1 MGPLILNDLWLE
13 QEFQGSCG
21 LGSVGRSQKTG
32 MSRLLRGVEWGCV
45 RTVERFIQKL
55 GLLSLL
61 PQGWIPDI
69 VLDKRSKPIFPLELG
84 IKV

>member
-1 MGPLILNDLWLE
+1 MPSSLTGLLNPAVKS
-13 QEFQGSCG
+13 G
-21 LGSVGRSQKTG
+21 
-32 MSRLLRGVEWGCV
+32 
-45 RTVERFIQKL
+45 L

-84 IKV
+84 LKV